1 MSVMGHM
8 ILRFSHLVFFTRS
21 EYTFKPLT
29 FAATTKA
36 NHNHYCKSKDV
47 YEKNLMRHLECQ
59 LIYSQ
64 KVCFI
69 FRSFLAALKCCLIY
83 IVAGRVF
90 Y

>member
-47 YEKNLMRHLECQ
+47 YEKNLMRHLECRLSTRRRFALYFARSSQ
-59 LIYSQ
+59 L
-64 KVCFI
+64 
-69 FRSFLAALKCCLIY
+69 
-83 IVAGRVF
+83 
-90 Y
+90 